1 MLEMNRAG
9 NDEFEEEDKPEL
21 ATAEIFRYSSKRIDR
36 RFLED
41 HALYHSIWCLLH
53 EMSKKI

>member
-41 HALYHSIWCLLH
+41 NGLYHSIPVPAT
-53 EMSKKI
+53 